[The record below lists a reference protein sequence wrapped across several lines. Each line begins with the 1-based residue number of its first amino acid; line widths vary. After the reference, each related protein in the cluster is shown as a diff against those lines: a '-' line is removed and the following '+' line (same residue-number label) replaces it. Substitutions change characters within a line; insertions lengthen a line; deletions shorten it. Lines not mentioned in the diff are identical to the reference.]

1 MTAFTWISGI
11 LALSL
16 LFYLIFALLKPERLS

>member
-16 LFYLIFALLKPERLS
+16 LLYLIFALLKPEGLS

>member
-1 MTAFTWISGI
+1 MIAFTWISGI

-16 LFYLIFALLKPERLS
+16 LLYLIFVLLKPESLS